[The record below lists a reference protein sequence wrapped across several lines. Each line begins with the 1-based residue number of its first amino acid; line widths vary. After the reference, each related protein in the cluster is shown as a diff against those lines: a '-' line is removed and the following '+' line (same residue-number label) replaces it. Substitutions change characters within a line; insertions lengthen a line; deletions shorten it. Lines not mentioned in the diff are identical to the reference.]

1 VTHRYSVVAA
11 LFVLSL
17 ITYIDRV
24 AISTA
29 KDAVARDLHLSD
41 TGMGLVFGAFSLG
54 YALAQVPGGW
64 LADRYG
70 PRLALASVVT
80 AWSVLTALTGA
91 AWNLVSLVVIRF
103 LFGIGEAGAFPGTA
117 RAFVNWLPQSERGRA
132 NGVFF
137 SGSRIGG
144 AAAFP
149 VLVLLLSVTS
159 WRVSFLILGAAG
171 TLWAAFWYL
180 RFSDYPEDARQAP
193 QLPSKSELHLKDVFT
208 TARFLPAMGQYF
220 AGNFTFFLCLSWL
233 NPYLKKTY
241 SLSDSEAANLAM
253 IPLLVG
259 ATCMW
264 FTGWLVD
271 RLFHTAPL
279 RAWSRRLPAM
289 AGFAL
294 AAASLIAGADA
305 ETAWQAVAWF
315 TLATFGVDMTISPS
329 WSYCA
334 DVAGRNAGSV
344 SAAMNMVGN
353 IGSFISA
360 NAFPWLIAWTG
371 SAKAYFLLAAAMN
384 VASIWLWLRMP
395 SVPEEGSLTRA
406 AR

>member
-1 VTHRYSVVAA
+1 VTHRYGVVAA

-29 KDAVARDLHLSD
+29 KDAVAIDLGLSD
-41 TGMGLVFGAFSLG
+41 TQMGLVFGAFSLG

-64 LADRYG
+64 LADRWG
-70 PRLALASVVT
+70 PRLALAAVVT

-91 AWNLVSLVVIRF
+91 AWSLISLVVIRF

-137 SGSRIGG
+137 SGSRIG
-144 AAAFP
+144 AAMAFP
-149 VLVLLLSVTS
+149 MLAWMLGVTS
-159 WRVSFLILGAAG
+159 WRVSFVILGAGGLVWAG
-171 TLWAAFWYL
+171 FWFL
-180 RFSDYPEDARQAP
+180 RFTDHPKGAAPAASVAP
-193 QLPSKSELHLKDVFT
+193 QGEMRLRDVFT
-208 TARFLPAMGQYF
+208 TGRFLPAMGQYF

-233 NPYLKKTY
+233 SPYLKKTY
-241 SLSDSEAANLAM
+241 SLTDAETARLAM
-253 IPLLVG
+253 VPLLVG
-259 ATCMW
+259 ATCQW

-271 RLFHTAPL
+271 RLFHMPSM
-279 RAWSRRLPAM
+279 RVWSRRLPAM

-294 AAASLIAGADA
+294 AAASLVAGSTADSPW
-305 ETAWQAVAWF
+305 TAVAWF
-315 TLATFGVDMTISPS
+315 TVATFGVDMTIAPS

-334 DVAGRNAGSV
+334 DVAGKNAGSV

-360 NAFPWLIAWTG
+360 NAFPWLMAWTG
-371 SAKAYFLLAAAMN
+371 SAEAYFLLAAALN
-384 VASIWLWLRMP
+384 LFACLLWLRMKSLP
-395 SVPEEGSLTRA
+395 SDS
-406 AR
+406 ARL

>member
-1 VTHRYSVVAA
+1 MTHRYSVVVA

-29 KDAVARDLHLSD
+29 KDAVALDLRLTD
-41 TGMGLVFGAFSLG
+41 TQMGMVFGAFSLG

-64 LADRYG
+64 LADRWG

-91 AWNLVSLVVIRF
+91 AWSLVSLVTIRF

-137 SGSRIGG
+137 SGSRIG
-144 AAAFP
+144 AAMAFP
-149 VLVLLLSVTS
+149 MLAWMLGETT
-159 WRVSFLILGAAG
+159 WRVAFLILGAGGLVWAG
-171 TLWAAFWYL
+171 FWLWRFTDHPKGAAPAATILPHGEL
-180 RFSDYPEDARQAP
+180 RLRE
-193 QLPSKSELHLKDVFT
+193 VFT
-208 TARFLPAMGQYF
+208 TMRFVPAMAQYF

-233 NPYLKKTY
+233 SPYLKKTY
-241 SLSDSEAANLAM
+241 SLSDAEAARMAM
-253 IPLLVG
+253 MPMLVG
-259 ATCMW
+259 ATCLW

-271 RLFHTAPL
+271 RLFHMPGM
-279 RAWSRRLPAM
+279 RAWSRRLPAVI
-289 AGFAL
+289 GFVL
-294 AAASLIAGADA
+294 AAASLVVGSGA
-305 ETAWQAVAWF
+305 ETAWEAVAWF
-315 TLATFGVDMTISPS
+315 TLATFGVDMTIAPS

-334 DVAGRNAGSV
+334 DVAGKQAGSV
-344 SAAMNMVGN
+344 SASMNMIGN
-353 IGSFISA
+353 LGSFLSA

-371 SAKAYFLLAAAMN
+371 SAKAYFLVAAVLNIGA
-384 VASIWLWLRMP
+384 AWLWLGMKSTSDYLSP
-395 SVPEEGSLTRA
+395 D
-406 AR
+406 

>member
-1 VTHRYSVVAA
+1 MTHRYSVVAA

-17 ITYIDRV
+17 ITYVDRV
-24 AISTA
+24 AISSA
-29 KDAVARDLHLSD
+29 KEAVALDLALSD
-41 TGMGLVFGAFSLG
+41 TQMGLVFGAFSLG

-64 LADRYG
+64 LADRWG
-70 PRLALASVVT
+70 PRLALSAVVT
-80 AWSVLTALTGA
+80 AWSLLTALTGA

-137 SGSRIGG
+137 SGSRIG
-144 AAAFP
+144 AAMAFP
-149 VLVLLLSVTS
+149 MLAWMLSLTS
-159 WRVSFLILGAAG
+159 WRISFVILGAAG
-171 TLWAAFWYL
+171 LLWAAFWFL
-180 RFSDYPEDARQAP
+180 RFSDHPRQAP
-193 QLPSKSELHLKDVFT
+193 PAAPPPPQGAMSLRDVFT
-208 TARFLPAMGQYF
+208 TTRFLPAMAQYF

-241 SLSDSEAANLAM
+241 SLSDAEAARLAM

-271 RLFHTAPL
+271 RLYHSPRFH
-279 RAWSRRLPAM
+279 AWSRRLPAM
-289 AGFAL
+289 FGFAM
-294 AAASLIAGADA
+294 AAACLVAGSKAD
-305 ETAWQAVAWF
+305 TAGLAVFWF
-315 TLATFGVDMTISPS
+315 TLATFGVDMTIAPS

-334 DVAGRNAGSV
+334 DVAGPNAGAV
-344 SAAMNMVGN
+344 SAAMNAVGN
-353 IGSFISA
+353 IGSFLSA

-371 SAKAYFLLAAAMN
+371 SAEAYFLLAAALNMIS
-384 VASIWLWLRMP
+384 VLLWLLMR
-395 SVPEEGSLTRA
+395 SLSK
-406 AR
+406 ARVTQSS

>member
-1 VTHRYSVVAA
+1 MTHRYAVVAA

-17 ITYIDRV
+17 ITYVDRV
-24 AISTA
+24 AISSA
-29 KDAVARDLHLSD
+29 KDAVAVDLNLSD
-41 TGMGLVFGAFSLG
+41 TQMGLVFGAFSLG

-64 LADRYG
+64 LADRWG
-70 PRLALASVVT
+70 PRLALSAVVT

-91 AWNLVSLVVIRF
+91 AWSLISLVVIRF

-137 SGSRIGG
+137 SGSRIG
-144 AAAFP
+144 AAMAFP
-149 VLVLLLSVTS
+149 MLAWMLGETS
-159 WRVSFLILGAAG
+159 WRVSFVILGVAG
-171 TLWAAFWYL
+171 LVWAAFWFF
-180 RFSDYPEDARQAP
+180 RFSDHPGSAP
-193 QLPSKSELHLKDVFT
+193 PAAPAPPQGSMSLRDVFT
-208 TARFLPAMGQYF
+208 TTRFIPAMAQYF

-241 SLSDSEAANLAM
+241 SLSDAEAARLAM

-271 RLFHTAPL
+271 RLFHSQ
-279 RAWSRRLPAM
+279 RFHSWSRRLPAM
-289 AGFAL
+289 VGFAM
-294 AAASLIAGADA
+294 AAACLVAGAKAD
-305 ETAWQAVAWF
+305 TAGLAVFWF
-315 TLATFGVDMTISPS
+315 TLATFGVDMTIAPS

-334 DVAGRNAGSV
+334 DVAGPNAGSV

-371 SAKAYFLLAAAMN
+371 SAEAYFLLAAALN
-384 VASIWLWLRMP
+384 LCSVLLWVRMRSLSPDRMP
-395 SVPEEGSLTRA
+395 LSA
-406 AR
+406 